1 MSTTFEEIL
10 YEDNFSYKLQYVDTD
25 SFLLQTE
32 NYEPQI
38 ESDGMLIEAELD
50 EGINFQIDQPQNVN
64 QPAFQ
69 KILKTPSKQIQNK
82 KYRFPRESKNYF
94 KNIGPKLKE
103 FIIENFSHIPQIMNQ
118 PLIQEYLQ
126 IKNQRHIKL
135 HIQKLCQIREGLTI
149 AKSFFKNYRWSKSLV
164 NDDLSSYFR
173 LNSDW
178 NN

>member
-1 MSTTFEEIL
+1 MLTSFEDCLYGENTAPGFCNLETDTFPFTQIDE
-10 YEDNFSYKLQYVDTD
+10 F
-25 SFLLQTE
+25 E
-32 NYEPQI
+32 NY
-38 ESDGMLIEAELD
+38 SGMLIEAQLQD
-50 EGINFQIDQPQNVN
+50 QLSFNIDQPESESQS
-64 QPAFQ
+64 AFHN
-69 KILKTPSKQIQNK
+69 KIPKSSKQIHKK

-118 PLIQEYLQ
+118 PLIKEFLDIQ
-126 IKNQRHIKL
+126 NQRHIKL
-135 HIQKLCQIREGLTI
+135 HIQRLCETREGQAI
-149 AKSFFKNYRWSKSLV
+149 AKSYFKNYRWAKSLV

>member
-1 MSTTFEEIL
+1 MLTSFEDCLYGENTASRFCNYDADTFPFAFIEEIEE
-10 YEDNFSYKLQYVDTD
+10 Y
-25 SFLLQTE
+25 
-32 NYEPQI
+32 
-38 ESDGMLIEAELD
+38 DGMLIVD
-50 EGINFQIDQPQNVN
+50 QISDQNSTNSDQPESEPQS
-64 QPAFQ
+64 AFRN
-69 KILKTPSKQIQNK
+69 KIPTSIKQIQKK

-118 PLIQEYLQ
+118 PLIKEFLD

-135 HIQKLCQIREGLTI
+135 HIQRLCETREGQAI
-149 AKSFFKNYRWSKSLV
+149 AKSYFKNFRWAKSLV